1 MGEQDNDNKK
11 TQVDAVACAFDGT
24 YLATGGMDG
33 FVKVWDCRTWRAVK
47 ELRLSGR
54 APVDVAFSQTG
65 RIAVTCAK
73 SVEIYESAKKL
84 KAFQP
89 YLSHKL
95 DGSHATNSVF
105 RPFEDV
111 LLVGHALGVDSILV
125 PGSGEASYDAI
136 DGDDPYRSKK
146 GRKTAVV
153 RGLLDKLPIETITLQ
168 GAGFVGTVERDAA
181 AADKERRA
189 LEEDANAALSKRIKE
204 KKKTRGRSK
213 LKAKLKKRM
222 KNVVSKETQLLKE
235 KLAAR
240 KKKQMDSVAVQEA
253 APSTALDRL
262 FARSSRSR

>member
-1 MGEQDNDNKK
+1 MEGGQGA
-11 TQVDAVACAFDGT
+11 AVEWT
-24 YLATGGMDG
+24 
-33 FVKVWDCRTWRAVK
+33 R
-47 ELRLSGR
+47 
-54 APVDVAFSQTG
+54 PVSAAFSQTG

-73 SVEIYESAKKL
+73 SVEIYESSKKL

-146 GRKTAVV
+146 GPEDG
-153 RGLLDKLPIETITLQ
+153 RGKGSARQITHRDDHAA

-204 KKKTRGRSK
+204 KKEDARRVEAQGQTEKAHEECGVQGDAIIEGEARRS
-213 LKAKLKKRM
+213 
-222 KNVVSKETQLLKE
+222 
-235 KLAAR
+235 
-240 KKKQMDSVAVQEA
+240 
-253 APSTALDRL
+253 
-262 FARSSRSR
+262 

>member
-1 MGEQDNDNKK
+1 M
-11 TQVDAVACAFDGT
+11 
-24 YLATGGMDG
+24 
-33 FVKVWDCRTWRAVK
+33 
-47 ELRLSGR
+47 RLSGR
-54 APVDVAFSQTG
+54 APVSLAFSQTG

-73 SVEIYESAKKL
+73 SVEIYESSKKL

-95 DGSHATNSVF
+95 DGSHATNSIF

-240 KKKQMDSVAVQEA
+240 KKKQADSVAVQEA
-253 APSTALDRL
+253 APTTALDRL
-262 FARSSRSR
+262 FARSSRR

>member
-1 MGEQDNDNKK
+1 
-11 TQVDAVACAFDGT
+11 
-24 YLATGGMDG
+24 MDG

-54 APVDVAFSQTG
+54 APVSLAFSQTG

-181 AADKERRA
+181 AADKERRRWRRTRTPRCRSV
-189 LEEDANAALSKRIKE
+189 SKKRK
-204 KKKTRGRSK
+204 RRGAGRSS
-213 LKAKLKKRM
+213 R
-222 KNVVSKETQLLKE
+222 
-235 KLAAR
+235 
-240 KKKQMDSVAVQEA
+240 
-253 APSTALDRL
+253 
-262 FARSSRSR
+262 RSSRSA